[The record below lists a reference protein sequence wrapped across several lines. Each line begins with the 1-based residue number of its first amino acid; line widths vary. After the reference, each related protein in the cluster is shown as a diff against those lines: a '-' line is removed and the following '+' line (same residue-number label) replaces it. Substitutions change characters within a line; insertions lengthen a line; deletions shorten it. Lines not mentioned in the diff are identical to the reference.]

1 MFGWNASQ
9 YSRFKYERTL
19 PAVDLVNAIKCD
31 KEVKSVL
38 DIGCGIGNSTVVLA
52 EKFPNA
58 KIIGADS
65 SDDMLDTARKENP
78 NIEFIKLDA
87 QKDLGRLKSCYDVVF
102 SNACIQWIPNHRKLL
117 CEMFDLLNDSG
128 VLAVQ
133 IPQQSKHPVH
143 MILESLSNSE
153 KWTDKFIDKRIYNNL
168 YENDYYDVL
177 SELTDNF
184 RIWETVYFHSMPSYE
199 SIIEWYK
206 GTGLRPYLQQLS
218 PSEQDEFLS
227 DLMTCLKNTYPLQKN
242 GNIIFKFP
250 RLFFVAQK

>member
-1 MFGWNASQ
+1 
-9 YSRFKYERTL
+9 
-19 PAVDLVNAIKCD
+19 
-31 KEVKSVL
+31 
-38 DIGCGIGNSTVVLA
+38 
-52 EKFPNA
+52 
-58 KIIGADS
+58 
-65 SDDMLDTARKENP
+65 MLDTARKENP

-87 QKDLGRLKSCYDVVF
+87 QKDLGRLKSRYDVVF

-218 PSEQDEFLS
+218 QSEQDEFLS
-227 DLMTCLKNTYPLQKN
+227 DLMTCLKNTYPLHKN